1 MTSAL
6 GSLVVSLM
14 ANTAQFVAGMDKA
27 AYQTNKAMSQIRSD
41 TEVTGSLI
49 KRVIGGAAVGA
60 FALMVK
66 HAVDSADELSK
77 MSQKTGLAVEQLSQ
91 LQHAAG
97 LSGVGNE
104 ELEKSIRLLNISIA
118 EGLAG
123 DKLRIEAF
131 KSLGITQADLGKGT
145 QEVMMKMADAYSKAK
160 DGAGKV
166 AVGNTL
172 MGKSA
177 ADMIPFLNG
186 GRVAIMEMMTEADKL
201 GLTIS
206 TDFAKSAEEFN
217 DNLSRI
223 ETLSNRLAI
232 SLGSDLVNGLGKA
245 MKAMADAVIAGG
257 ALAGVIAGIQTLL
270 TGDDRHKN
278 NVALVEDTEKLLVAE
293 NALSKA
299 RANGMN
305 QKGIDAREQY
315 VKDLKERINLTMGY
329 RKLLDEEDAKVEAIA
344 KAAQDTKT
352 RTGEI
357 KFSNGDTP
365 AKKGKDPDSDF
376 KRYMDNLQG
385 QIDKTQE
392 LSTVETLLLEIRRGG
407 LTVSPAQQ
415 QQLTDIARIIDK
427 EKELIDVMNLKREA
441 AMASGDA
448 INKSNQEYQAL
459 LSSLLAATPSA
470 NLEKQRNDVKLLT
483 EEFEAGRLSE
493 SLYLEAVSTRLDITA
508 EKIDKSKSAAE
519 ELGMT
524 FSSAFEDAIV
534 SGKSFSD
541 VLDGLGKHLAQLAI
555 RKAVTEPMN
564 AFFTAGITKLM
575 SFDGGGYTGGGSRSG
590 GLDGKGGFLSVVHPK
605 ETIIDHTK
613 GQSSGQSVVVNQSFT
628 VGDVASVSMVRQAV
642 AGSEKRIAAGIG
654 RSMSYGGALS

>member
-1 MTSAL
+1 MAAAL
-6 GSLVVSLM
+6 GSLVVSLS
-14 ANTAQFVAGMDKA
+14 ANTAEFTKGMDKA
-27 AYQTNKAMSQIRSD
+27 SYQAQKTMQDMQNQAK
-41 TEVTGSLI
+41 
-49 KRVIGGAAVGA
+49 AVGTA
-60 FALMVK
+60 MGVM
-66 HAVDSADELSK
+66 AVAAAGAMAVMAKRAIDSADGLSK

-97 LSGVGNE
+97 LSGVENE
-104 ELEKSIRLLNISIA
+104 SLEKSIRLLNISIA

-123 DKLRIEAF
+123 DKGRIAAF

-145 QEVMMKMADAYSKAK
+145 QEVMMMMADAYSKST

-166 AVGNTL
+166 AVGNAL
-172 MGKSA
+172 MGKSS

-186 GRVAIMEMMTEADKL
+186 GRIAIMEMMTEADKL

-245 MKAMADAVIAGG
+245 MKAMADAVVEGG

-270 TGDDRHKN
+270 TGDDRYKN
-278 NVALVEDTEKLLVAE
+278 NKALDEYTGRLLTAQ
-293 NALSKA
+293 NALSAA
-299 RANGMN
+299 RASGMDPR
-305 QKGIDAREQY
+305 GIAAREKY
-315 VKDLKERINLTMGY
+315 VELMKSELHTAQSYKQV
-329 RKLLDEEDAKVEAIA
+329 LDEEDARVAGLA

-365 AKKGKDPDSDF
+365 SKKGKDPDADF

-392 LSTVETLLLEIRRGG
+392 LSAVETLLLEIRRGG

-415 QQLTDIARIIDK
+415 QQLTDIAQIIDK
-427 EKELIDVMNLKREA
+427 EKELVAVLNLKREA

-448 INKSNQEYQAL
+448 INKANEEYQSR
-459 LSSLLAATPSA
+459 LSNLLAATPSA
-470 NLEKQRNDVKLLT
+470 NLEKQRSDMKLLT
-483 EEFEAGRLSE
+483 DEFEAGRLSE
-493 SLYLEAVSTRLDITA
+493 SLYLEAVSARLDITA

-524 FSSAFEDAIV
+524 FTSAFEDAIIE
-534 SGKSFSD
+534 GKALSD
-541 VLDGLGKHLAQLAI
+541 VLDGLIQDMARMAI
-555 RKAVTEPMN
+555 RKSITEPM
-564 AFFTAGITKLM
+564 AAYVTAGLSSLL
-575 SFDGGGYTGGGSRSG
+575 SFDGGGYTGGGARSG
-590 GLDGKGGFLSVVHPK
+590 GLDGKGGFLSVVHPQ
-605 ETIIDHTK
+605 ESIIDHTK
-613 GQSSGQSVVVNQSFT
+613 GQSSGQAVTIQINAT
-628 VGDVASVSMVRQAV
+628 VGDIASKADVV
-642 AGSEKRIAAGIG
+642 AGMRATANQIAATFN
-654 RSMSYGGALS
+654 RQRNYGGVA